1 MGRRR
6 ELGNIANA
14 LACSFVTR
22 NNDVDGY
29 WELGKLYK
37 EFGSGDVILDLL
49 NGSMKPQNEMFLPLL
64 EFWQFKF
71 HQHLKSRS
79 IPTDWVSSARIKVTF
94 NAEFIHKLHFFGS
107 ALGNPCTC
115 VCEIATDYGRSY
127 TVIKGTNCC
136 PHNPEKESRSTRRYE
151 SFKKLKLMSYAD

>member
-37 EFGSGDVILDLL
+37 EFGPGDVLLDLL
-49 NGSMKPQNEMFLPLL
+49 NSSITPYSGIFLPLV

-71 HQHLKSRS
+71 HQHLKSRN
-79 IPTDWVSSARIKVTF
+79 IPTGWVGSANITVTL
-94 NAEFIHKLHFFGS
+94 NAEFVHKLHNFGS
-107 ALGNPCTC
+107 ALGDPCTC
-115 VCEIATDYGRSY
+115 VCEIATDHGRRY
-127 TVIKGTNCC
+127 KVTRGTNCK
-136 PHNPEKESRSTRRYE
+136 PHDPKKEHRSTRRYE
-151 SFKKLKLMSYAD
+151 SFIKLNAATED